1 MACPLCG
8 DVCHCSFVAPAAS
21 PQDDDSTGH
30 TTVFIDPDAY
40 ELDEAPFPHP
50 EAYDD
55 GPFPHALEGDTA
67 DGVAFAEENSV
78 EEWSLVGATACP
90 AAERRPLQPRLVE
103 TPLPSADPT
112 LWRDEVASRVE
123 SFRAR
128 RRRTRQERSLS
139 FDFGQPNPVEP
150 AHQSRQ
156 YATLTKPSP
165 WEEPGGESW
174 REPERPA
181 PEESKIIEFPK
192 PPVASLPVEELAEPM
207 LDKPRILDAP
217 EQVET
222 SAPLAD
228 INLEPPPDETPA
240 SGFLE
245 LPLEVALMSHRA
257 FSGLVDALLVL
268 LGAAVFVMITLRF
281 SAALPHG
288 KLGTALLFALPAFF
302 WALYQYLFLVYAGRT
317 PGMQMARLQLVT
329 FTGGS
334 VCRPVRRWR
343 ALATVLSGIS
353 LGLGLLWAFADED
366 TLCWHDRITRTYV
379 TPAA

>member
-8 DVCHCSFVAPAAS
+8 EVCHCSFVAPAALP
-21 PQDDDSTGH
+21 PQDDDAGH
-30 TTVFIDPDAY
+30 TTVFIDPDGID
-40 ELDEAPFPHP
+40 LGDP

-55 GPFPHALEGDTA
+55 GPFPHALDEDTA
-67 DGVAFAEENSV
+67 DGFASAEESSV
-78 EEWSLVGATACP
+78 EEWSLVGATASP
-90 AAERRPLQPRLVE
+90 ATEHRPLQPRLVE
-103 TPLPSADPT
+103 TPPPPADPT

-139 FDFGQPNPVEP
+139 FDFGQPEP
-150 AHQSRQ
+150 AEPARQTRQ

-165 WEEPGGESW
+165 WEEAGGESW
-174 REPERPA
+174 REPEPERPA

-192 PPVASLPVEELAEPM
+192 PPAVPPLLEELAEPM

-228 INLEPPPDETPA
+228 ISLEPPPDETPA
-240 SGFLE
+240 PAFLE

-268 LGAAVFVMITLRF
+268 LGAATFVMIAMRF
-281 SAALPHG
+281 SAAVPHG

-329 FTGGS
+329 FTGGG
-334 VCRPVRRWR
+334 VRRPVRRWR
-343 ALATVLSGIS
+343 ALAIVLSAIS